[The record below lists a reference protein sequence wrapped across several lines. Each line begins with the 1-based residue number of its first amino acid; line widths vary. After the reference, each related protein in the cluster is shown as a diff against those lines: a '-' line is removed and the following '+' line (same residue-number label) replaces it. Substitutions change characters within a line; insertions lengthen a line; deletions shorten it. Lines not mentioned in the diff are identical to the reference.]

1 MFKDPRLKK
10 GIIYLSIAI
19 LLILFLPYLLTR
31 PNFLGF
37 DFSTTGQI
45 GDTIGGLMGPFVAI
59 VAAILTFMA
68 FWVQYQ
74 ANEQIRKDIR
84 IDRFE
89 TRIYELIN
97 LHKQNVNELKL
108 YDDTIH
114 RSVINGREIFKYLFI
129 EFKDCYQKISYA
141 ASNKPNIHL
150 PKDPDSLTIISY
162 IIYFVG
168 IRYST
173 VNFLIKSLEN
183 YLQLE
188 DLTELVNYLVSELE
202 QDKIDL
208 MANPPE
214 ESPNEFYFDFL
225 KGHTSELGHYYRN
238 LYQTVSYIDSYQSN
252 IISDAEKY
260 KYVKTLRAQL
270 SNHEQL
276 MLYYNS
282 LSPFGRPWLENGYF
296 VKYKMI
302 KNIPLPLADF
312 GITPTEKFAKEI
324 AEAKAKGEDF
334 FEWKE

>member
-1 MFKDPRLKK
+1 MFKDPRLKT

-31 PNFLGF
+31 SNFLGF

-97 LHKQNVNELKL
+97 LHKQNANELKL

-114 RSVINGREIFKYLFI
+114 RSVKTGREIFSYLFA
-129 EFKDCYQKISYA
+129 ELKDCYKKIEYA
-141 ASNKPNIHL
+141 AFNKKNIQM
-150 PKDPDSLTIISY
+150 PKDPESLTIISY
-162 IIYFVG
+162 IIYLVG
-168 IRYST
+168 IRYGT
-173 VNFLIKSLEN
+173 INFLAESLKN
-183 YLQLE
+183 YLDLTN
-188 DLTELVNYLVSELE
+188 LTELVRYLIQELE
-202 QDKIDL
+202 QDKLDS
-208 MANPPE
+208 MATPPE
-214 ESPNEFYFDFL
+214 ESLNEFYFDYL
-225 KGHTSELGHYYRN
+225 KGHTAELGHYYRN
-238 LYQTVSYIDSYQSN
+238 LYQAVSYIDSYPEHL
-252 IISDAEKY
+252 ITDGEK
-260 KYVKTLRAQL
+260 KNYVKTLRAQL

-276 MLYYNS
+276 LLYYNS
-282 LSPFGRPWLENGYF
+282 LSPFGKPWLDNGYL

-302 KNIPLPLADF
+302 KNIPLPLIDF
-312 GITPTEKFAKEI
+312 GITPQVKFANEI
-324 AEAKAKGEDF
+324 VEAEAKSENF
-334 FEWKE
+334 FEWKD